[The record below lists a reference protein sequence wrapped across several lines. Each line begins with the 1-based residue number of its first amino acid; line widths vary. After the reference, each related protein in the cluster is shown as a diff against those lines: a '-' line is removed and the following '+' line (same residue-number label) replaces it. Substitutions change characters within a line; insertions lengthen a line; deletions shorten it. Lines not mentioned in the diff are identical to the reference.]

1 MAKNPYTL
9 LGLKKG
15 ATKDEIKSAYRK
27 LAKKLHPDVNK
38 NDPKVSERFKEV
50 TAAYTLLSDDKLRA
64 QYDSGQVD
72 GSGQQQNP
80 FAGGNPFGGGGPQSG
95 FGGFG
100 RTSAGGQDD
109 MSDLF
114 SSLFGMN
121 SGPFASGRAGAK
133 RAAMQAQKGADV
145 RYKMQLPLLTALK
158 GGTKTLQ
165 GGLKVKLPAGVKDG
179 QVLRLRGKGR
189 PGVNK
194 GPSGDAKIE
203 ITIKPHKYL
212 RREEDD
218 LHLDLPITLLEAVK
232 GAKVEIPMPSGTV
245 KLNIP
250 AGTNSGKRF
259 RLSGKGAPTPLGAG
273 DLFVTAQIKLSTT
286 EMAAFPSMAEHW
298 PDMGG
303 HDVRNGLL

>member
-15 ATKDEIKSAYRK
+15 ATKAEIKTAYRT

-80 FAGGNPFGGGGPQSG
+80 FAGSNPFGGGGPQSG
-95 FGGFG
+95 FGGFN
-100 RTSAGGQDD
+100 RASGGGDD
-109 MSDLF
+109 MGDLF

-133 RAAMQAQKGADV
+133 RTAMQAQKGADV
-145 RYKMQLPLLTALK
+145 RYKMQLPLMTALK
-158 GGTKTLQ
+158 GGAKTLQ

-189 PGVNK
+189 SGVNG
-194 GPSGDAKIE
+194 GPAGDAKIE
-203 ITIKPHKYL
+203 ITIKLHKYL

-218 LHLDLPITLLEAVK
+218 LHLDLPITLSEAAK
-232 GAKVEIPMPSGTV
+232 GAKVDIPMPSGTV

-259 RLSGKGAPTPLGAG
+259 RLTGKGAPTPMGAG
-273 DLFVTAQIKLSTT
+273 DLYVTTQIKLSTT
-286 EMAAFPSMAEHW
+286 ELAALPSMAETW
-298 PDMGG
+298 PDMGEN
-303 HDVRNGLL
+303 DIRSGLL

>member
-15 ATKDEIKSAYRK
+15 ATKAEIKSAYRT

-50 TAAYTLLSDDKLRA
+50 TAAYTLLSDDNLRA

-80 FAGGNPFGGGGPQSG
+80 FGGGNPFGRAGPQTG
-95 FGGFG
+95 FGG
-100 RTSAGGQDD
+100 RQDD
-109 MSDLF
+109 MGDLF

-121 SGPFASGRAGAK
+121 SGPFASGRAGAT

-145 RYKMQLPLLTALK
+145 RYKMQLPLMTALK

-189 PGVNK
+189 PGVNG
-194 GPSGDAKIE
+194 GPAGDAKIE
-203 ITIKPHKYL
+203 ITIKPHKHL

-218 LHLDLPITLLEAVK
+218 LYLDLPITLSESAK

-250 AGTNSGKRF
+250 VGTNSGKRF
-259 RLSGKGAPTPLGAG
+259 RLTGKGAPTPLGAG
-273 DLFVTAQIKLSTT
+273 DLYVTTQIKLSTT
-286 EMAAFPSMAEHW
+286 ELAALPSMAENW
-298 PDMGG
+298 PDMGEN
-303 HDVRNGLL
+303 DIRKGLL

>member
-9 LGLKKG
+9 LGVKKE
-15 ATKDEIKSAYRK
+15 ATKAEIKKAYRT

-38 NDPKVSERFKEV
+38 NDPKVAERFKEV
-50 TAAYTLLSDDKLRA
+50 TAAYNLLSNDSLRA

-72 GSGQQQNP
+72 ASGQQQNP
-80 FAGGNPFGGGGPQSG
+80 FAGGSPFGGRGPQSGFGG

-109 MSDLF
+109 MADLF

-121 SGPFASGRAGAK
+121 MGGMNAGGMN
-133 RAAMQAQKGADV
+133 RPPMNAQKGADI
-145 RYKMQLPLLTALK
+145 RYKMQLPLLMALK

-189 PGVNK
+189 PGVNG
-194 GPSGDAKIE
+194 GPAGDAKIE
-203 ITIKPHKYL
+203 ITIKPHKAL

-218 LHLDLPITLLEAVK
+218 LHLDLPISLSEAAK
-232 GAKVEIPMPSGTV
+232 GAKVDIPMPSGTV
-245 KLNIP
+245 KLSIP
-250 AGTNSGKRF
+250 SGTNSGKRF
-259 RLSGKGAPTPLGAG
+259 RLSGKGVNGG
-273 DLFVTAQIKLSTT
+273 DLYVTLQIKLSDAELSALPT
-286 EMAAFPSMAEHW
+286 MAKSW
-298 PDMGG
+298 PDMGE
-303 HDVRNGLL
+303 HNIRKGLL

>member
-9 LGLKKG
+9 LGVKKS
-15 ATKDEIKSAYRK
+15 ATKDEIKKAYRT

-38 NDPKVSERFKEV
+38 NDAKVAERFKEV
-50 TAAYTLLSDDKLRA
+50 TAAYTLLTDDSLRA

-72 GSGQQQNP
+72 ASGQQQNP
-80 FAGGNPFGGGGPQSG
+80 FAGGGSPFGGRGPQSGFGG

-121 SGPFASGRAGAK
+121 TGGMRGGMNRPP
-133 RAAMQAQKGADV
+133 MNAQKGADI

-189 PGVNK
+189 KGVNG
-194 GPSGDAKIE
+194 GPAGDAKIE
-203 ITIKPHKYL
+203 ITIKPHKHL
-212 RREEDD
+212 RRDEDD
-218 LHLDLPITLLEAVK
+218 LHLNLPISLSEAAK
-232 GAKVEIPMPSGTV
+232 GAKVDIPMPSGTV
-245 KLNIP
+245 KLNVP

-259 RLSGKGAPTPLGAG
+259 RLSGKGTNGG
-273 DLFVTAQIKLSTT
+273 DLYVTIQIKLSDSELSALPTL
-286 EMAAFPSMAEHW
+286 ASSW
-298 PDMGG
+298 PDMGE
-303 HDVRNGLL
+303 HEIRKGLL

>member
-9 LGLKKG
+9 LGVSKS

-38 NDPKVSERFKEV
+38 NDPKVAERFKEV
-50 TAAYTLLSDDKLRA
+50 TAAYNLLSDENLKR
-64 QYDSGQVD
+64 QYDTGQVD
-72 GSGQQQNP
+72 ASGQQQNP
-80 FAGGNPFGGGGPQSG
+80 FAGGNPFGGGGPQTG

-100 RTSAGGQDD
+100 GFNRTAGGQDD
-109 MSDLF
+109 MADLF

-121 SGPFASGRAGAK
+121 LGGARGAGGRSQM
-133 RAAMQAQKGADV
+133 RAQKGADV
-145 RYKMQLPLLTALK
+145 RYKMQLPLVTALK
-158 GGTKTLQ
+158 GGTKSLQ

-179 QVLRLRGKGR
+179 QTLRLRGKGR
-189 PGVNK
+189 PGVNG
-194 GPSGDAKIE
+194 GPAGDAKIE
-203 ITIKPHKYL
+203 IKIKPHKNL

-218 LHLDLPITLLEAVK
+218 LHLTLPITLSEAAK
-232 GAKVEIPMPSGTV
+232 GAKVDIPMPNGTV

-259 RLSGKGAPTPLGAG
+259 RLSGKGVETPNGPG
-273 DLFVTAQIKLSTT
+273 DLYVTTQIKLSDV
-286 EMAAFPSMAEHW
+286 ELSALPSLSKDW

-303 HDVRNGLL
+303 ADIRSGLI